1 MAEAPA
7 EAAEE
12 ESQVI
17 PGRSSSSFLSYC
29 HFDSRMKTTGINYVT
44 IEVGLV
50 PMDVDINL
58 VWYYSLHAT
67 LITFIYV
74 STCA

>member
-50 PMDVDINL
+50 PHQRPL
-58 VWYYSLHAT
+58 VHAT
-67 LITFIYV
+67 FMTLVHILSYT
-74 STCA
+74 